1 MAVGVG
7 SKATF
12 AVTATG
18 TAPLSYQW
26 QVDGTNLVNGSILN
40 GPTISGA
47 TTNVLKI
54 SNAQTNNSG
63 NYTVIVTNFGG
74 MVASSNAVLTVAS
87 SPMITMQPTNQ
98 TLAVGSTATLA
109 VTAVGT
115 ATLRYHWQVNGTNLV
130 NGGSISG
137 ATTAN
142 LTIKNAQTNNSGNY
156 TVIVTNFAGSVTSSN
171 AVLTVAVSPVI
182 VMQPTPTNQAMA
194 VGDTATFTV
203 AAVGLAPLSYQWQM
217 NGTNLVDGTDPVN
230 GDITSGSTTNNLIIS
245 NAQTTNSGSYTVIV
259 ANSVGSV
266 TSSNALL
273 MVTNVPPGITVQ
285 PTSQT
290 VAVGSTVT
298 FSVYGTGTSPFFFQW
313 QKDGANLVDGT
324 TISGSTISGSTN
336 YMLTISNA
344 QMNDSGNYLLIITN
358 YGGSVTSSNA
368 VLTVIVPSPS
378 FGNIIAAG
386 GGGFILSGSGGGS
399 NGIYYVLTSSNLL
412 LPLTNW
418 TPIAT
423 NQFDSEGN
431 FIFTNTAQTN
441 APQEFYLLQMQ

>member
-1 MAVGVG
+1 
-7 SKATF
+7 
-12 AVTATG
+12 
-18 TAPLSYQW
+18 LSYQ
-26 QVDGTNLVNGSILN
+26 
-40 GPTISGA
+40 
-47 TTNVLKI
+47 
-54 SNAQTNNSG
+54 
-63 NYTVIVTNFGG
+63 
-74 MVASSNAVLTVAS
+74 
-87 SPMITMQPTNQ
+87 
-98 TLAVGSTATLA
+98 
-109 VTAVGT
+109 
-115 ATLRYHWQVNGTNLV
+115 WQVNGTNLV
-130 NGGSISG
+130 NGSIKNGPTISG
-137 ATTAN
+137 ATTAS

-156 TVIVTNFAGSVTSSN
+156 TVVVTNIAGTVTSSN
-171 AVLTVAVSPVI
+171 AVLTVASSPVI
-182 VMQPTPTNQAMA
+182 VMQPSNQAMA
-194 VGDTATFTV
+194 VGATATFTV
-203 AAVGLAPLSYQWQM
+203 TAVGTAPLSYQWRV
-217 NGTNLVDGTDPVN
+217 NGMNLVN
-230 GDITSGSTTNNLIIS
+230 GGYIGGATTNVLTIS

-313 QKDGANLVDGT
+313 QKNGTDLTDGT

-336 YMLTISNA
+336 FILTITDA
-344 QMNDSGNYLLIITN
+344 QTNDSGNYVLIVTN
-358 YGGSVTSSNA
+358 YGGSVTSSVA
-368 VLTVIVPSPS
+368 VLTVASSPVIVTQPTNQVLAVGSNATFAVTAVGILPLSYQWQVNGTNLVDGTNLVNGDITSGSTTANLIISNVQTNNSATNYTVIVTNIAGSATSSNAILTVMIVPSPS

-423 NQFDSEGN
+423 NQFDSEGD